1 MNDFV
6 YICKDGD
13 NEELKY
19 SIRSVISSF
28 PDSNIW
34 VVGGKP
40 NWYVGNFIHVPQVFH
55 KYRNAFENLKEI
67 SESDEISETFILMN
81 DDFYIVGPLTQI
93 ETFHGLPLVEKVEL
107 YEKLNGRSPYT
118 KKLRLTYERLIKL
131 GINDPLDYELH
142 VPMPM
147 EKEKLKEVLLQRDT
161 FLWRSIYGNMFNVGG
176 KYMEDVKVYLN
187 GALVAKSH
195 DMKQDKSIYL
205 SSSDSSSKYMIS
217 KILRPQFKSKTKFE
231 K

>member
-1 MNDFV
+1 MMDFV

-19 SIRSVISSF
+19 SIRSVVSSF

-34 VVGGKP
+34 IVGGKP
-40 NWYVGNFIHVPQVFH
+40 NWYTGNFIQVSQVFH

-67 SESDEISETFILMN
+67 SESKDINENFVLMN
-81 DDFYIVGPLTQI
+81 DDFYIMKPLTQI
-93 ETFHGLPLVEKVEL
+93 ETFHGLPLIEKVEL

-118 KKLRLTYERLIKL
+118 KKLRMTYERLIKL
-131 GINDPLDYELH
+131 GFNDPLDYELH

-161 FLWRSIYGNMFNVGG
+161 FLWRSVYGNMFNVGG
-176 KYMEDVKVYLN
+176 TYMEDVKVYLN

-195 DMKQDKSIYL
+195 DIKQDQSIYL

-231 K
+231 R